1 MGSHSLIKFL
11 WMTTNVM
18 MHETAAAVPNLVLKH
33 AFHEYLR
40 HPNSL
45 YKIPEPSR
53 YHVEFSGVDY
63 VGPLG
68 KVKESVKVVAGKIPQ
83 MEFSD
88 RVWSSGPYALFGL
101 EHLILNASASYQVH
115 YRIAHFHPII
125 RRARRT
131 FSHCNDWESE
141 AHFDIPSIPQFLGV
155 KEALFRQIRYYLRA
169 LLMILLF
176 ESDEGRDRAG
186 RCSKAV
192 A

>member
-1 MGSHSLIKFL
+1 MGSHSLTKFL

-18 MHETAAAVPNLVLKH
+18 MHETAAAVPNPVLKY

-53 YHVEFSGVDY
+53 CHVEFSGVDY

-68 KVKESVKVVAGKIPQ
+68 KVKETVKVVAGKISQ

-101 EHLILNASASYQVH
+101 EHLILN
-115 YRIAHFHPII
+115 
-125 RRARRT
+125 
-131 FSHCNDWESE
+131 
-141 AHFDIPSIPQFLGV
+141 
-155 KEALFRQIRYYLRA
+155 
-169 LLMILLF
+169 
-176 ESDEGRDRAG
+176 
-186 RCSKAV
+186 
-192 A
+192 